1 MEDAFSAA
9 TAEAQSAF
17 GNGAMY
23 MERLI
28 IGGRHIE
35 FQVLCDGQR
44 AVVLGERECSIQ
56 RRHQKLLEETPSPV
70 VDQEQCE
77 TLSKIIADVCVSLGY
92 RGAGTME
99 MLRDQSGEIFFME
112 MNTRLQVEHTIT
124 EERFDIDLVAEQFKI
139 AANHPLN
146 LQVLY
151 DQKNRWVLPSN
162 CSICDSKR
170 TFHSMSYQCRGR
182 F

>member
-1 MEDAFSAA
+1 MDDFLLTVEQAQNAAKIVGFPLLLKVVAGGGGKGMRKVFSPEELEDAFSAA

-77 TLSKIIADVCVSLGY
+77 T
-92 RGAGTME
+92 
-99 MLRDQSGEIFFME
+99 
-112 MNTRLQVEHTIT
+112 
-124 EERFDIDLVAEQFKI
+124 
-139 AANHPLN
+139 
-146 LQVLY
+146 
-151 DQKNRWVLPSN
+151 
-162 CSICDSKR
+162 SI
-170 TFHSMSYQCRGR
+170 
-182 F
+182 